1 MTSELGE
8 EINVHVAQA
17 EWVHGE
23 RLCIPRRYCHLCDN
37 FLSGFKQRL
46 PQQLEDLGDA
56 YLRARRDDDAIRVFF
71 SPVPRS
77 DLARRSPHQ
86 AKQGVRS

>member
-8 EINVHVAQA
+8 KRNVHVAQA

-23 RLCIPRRYCHLCDN
+23 RLCIPRWYCHLCDN

-56 YLRARRDDDAIRVFF
+56 YLRARRDNDVI
-71 SPVPRS
+71 SGI
-77 DLARRSPHQ
+77 L
-86 AKQGVRS
+86 